1 MCCIVFKFCKE
12 PGWKDGSVVKN
23 TGCAFQKT
31 WTQILALMSGNSQLP
46 VAPEAMIPFN
56 GL

>member
-31 WTQILALMSGNSQLP
+31 WIQILALMSGNSQLP